1 MLRSST
7 LLYTTTEG
15 AAMPIFSYLAMPKK
29 GAKESLCAELSRLD
43 YCQIVPAENQ
53 DVIVLVTDT
62 PDDTTEKRLQR
73 TLKELQ
79 SLQSL
84 SMAFGYNEK
93 IDKGE

>member
-1 MLRSST
+1 
-7 LLYTTTEG
+7 
-15 AAMPIFSYLAMPKK
+15 MPIFSYLAIPKK
-29 GAKESLCAELSRLD
+29 GAKKELCTELSCLD
-43 YCQIVPAENQ
+43 YCQVVPAENQ

-62 PDDTTEKRLQR
+62 PDDTTEKSLQT

-84 SMAFGYNEK
+84 SMAFGYNET